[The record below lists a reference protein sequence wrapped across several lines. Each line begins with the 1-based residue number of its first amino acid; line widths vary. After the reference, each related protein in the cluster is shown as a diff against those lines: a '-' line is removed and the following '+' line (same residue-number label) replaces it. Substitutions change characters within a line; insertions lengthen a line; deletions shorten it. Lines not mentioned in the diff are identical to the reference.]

1 MALVEQLGDDR
12 LWVAYA
18 ACFYITLFLNKY
30 GFCPLLFGFFFF
42 FFFFPLLH
50 VSVCSYASVRARARV
65 CVCLSM
71 VVYIYILF
79 TCVLYKTNCNVTSVR
94 SYNV

>member
-1 MALVEQLGDDR
+1 MGGICSLLPYDTGICH
-12 LWVAYA
+12 YA
-18 ACFYITLFLNKY
+18 FILRCFYINMVSAHSFLA
-30 GFCPLLFGFFFF
+30 LSL
-42 FFFFPLLH
+42 FFPLH
-50 VSVCSYASVRARARV
+50 VSVCSYASVRARA

>member
-1 MALVEQLGDDR
+1 MVSAHS
-12 LWVAYA
+12 
-18 ACFYITLFLNKY
+18 FL
-30 GFCPLLFGFFFF
+30 LSFF
-42 FFFFPLLH
+42 LLH
-50 VSVCSYASVRARARV
+50 MSVCSYASVRARVRA

-94 SYNV
+94 

>member
-1 MALVEQLGDDR
+1 MGGICSLLLYYVVIYINMVSAHSFLAL
-12 LWVAYA
+12 
-18 ACFYITLFLNKY
+18 FSSSFSS
-30 GFCPLLFGFFFF
+30 
-42 FFFFPLLH
+42 PLLH